1 MATNNNWRVIYLNS
15 LVNITIIDAYTA
27 KEITFT
33 TWLRCF
39 KLFLSM
45 LNVQFLCLTMLGYN
59 GTLLLINCS
68 STFFFLALVLRQY
81 FIVLFAPKLITNN
94 NNNKYIFIL
103 ICVCMDIGIYMKWD
117 FVGNEIL
124 KNPLYLLW
132 FHARIYLGYIYIN
145 RRISRISLIMA
156 RFLTYW
162 LNKPK
167 RCRCLSFNCL
177 FV

>member
-1 MATNNNWRVIYLNS
+1 
-15 LVNITIIDAYTA
+15 
-27 KEITFT
+27 
-33 TWLRCF
+33 
-39 KLFLSM
+39 M

-124 KNPLYLLW
+124 KNPLYLL
-132 FHARIYLGYIYIN
+132 
-145 RRISRISLIMA
+145 
-156 RFLTYW
+156 
-162 LNKPK
+162 
-167 RCRCLSFNCL
+167 
-177 FV
+177 